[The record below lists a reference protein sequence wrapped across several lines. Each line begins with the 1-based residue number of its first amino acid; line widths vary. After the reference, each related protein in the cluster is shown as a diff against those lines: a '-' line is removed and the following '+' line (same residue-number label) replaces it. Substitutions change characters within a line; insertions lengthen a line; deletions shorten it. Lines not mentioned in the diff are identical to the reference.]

1 MGNHMEK
8 PSNHMPNSNFSLDEP
23 SIPDWALLL
32 TVFITGACVLIIELM
47 GTRILAPYF
56 GNGIYTWSALIA
68 ITLAALA
75 LGYAFG
81 GRLADRQPRAV
92 ILYSICLAAG
102 LWTLATPLLARPLLP
117 LLVQIPD
124 VRPGILIS
132 SCILFF
138 PSLFLLGAIGPFVIR
153 LSTHNRESI
162 GSTSGLVFSISTIGS
177 LLGALGTGFFLIPNY
192 GVQVIFAFCGIVL
205 VVLAILGNFRPK
217 FIGYAVLLT
226 LLILLLTVLSGKKPA
241 AKTSIEVLEQTPS
254 FYGQLQVIQKNNV
267 KSLLVDGIGQN
278 YVFDN
283 NSHTTQYISFIA
295 ALPTLSESTAKT
307 DPKALIIG
315 LGAGQLP
322 MLMQQNGYH
331 VDAVEIDPKIGD
343 IAAKYFGFN
352 LSADRIHYMDGRRYF
367 LRNRSDYEFIVID
380 AFSGEQI
387 ASHLLSVEAL
397 IEAKAHLTKTGVLA
411 INVTSEKNGTDIAAL
426 QHTLKAVFPHVRI
439 FTPDNS
445 SELSSFVLVAS
456 QAPVHLSTEGVSFST
471 AQLADVE
478 QFIAGELPNLQ
489 GTLLL
494 TDDFNP
500 ISYYRRDVQLLWR
513 KAMISYLGGEN
524 LQWLLL

>member
-1 MGNHMEK
+1 
-8 PSNHMPNSNFSLDEP
+8 
-23 SIPDWALLL
+23 
-32 TVFITGACVLIIELM
+32 
-47 GTRILAPYF
+47 
-56 GNGIYTWSALIA
+56 
-68 ITLAALA
+68 
-75 LGYAFG
+75 
-81 GRLADRQPRAV
+81 
-92 ILYSICLAAG
+92 
-102 LWTLATPLLARPLLP
+102 
-117 LLVQIPD
+117 
-124 VRPGILIS
+124 
-132 SCILFF
+132 
-138 PSLFLLGAIGPFVIR
+138 
-153 LSTHNRESI
+153 
-162 GSTSGLVFSISTIGS
+162 
-177 LLGALGTGFFLIPNY
+177 
-192 GVQVIFAFCGIVL
+192 
-205 VVLAILGNFRPK
+205 LAILGNFRPK
-217 FIGYAVLLT
+217 FIGSALLIT
-226 LLILLLTVLSGKKPA
+226 LLILLLTVLSGKNPDA
-241 AKTSIEVLEQTPS
+241 TASIEVLEQTPS

-352 LSADRIHYMDGRRYF
+352 LPADRIHYMDGRRY
-367 LRNRSDYEFIVID
+367 LLHNRHDYEFIVID

-397 IEAKAHLTKTGVLA
+397 TEAKAHLTKNGLLA
-411 INVTSEKNGTDIAAL
+411 INITSEKNGADIGAL

-445 SELSSFVLVAS
+445 PELSSFVLVAS
-456 QAPVHLSTEGVSFST
+456 QTPVHLSTEGVSFGT

-489 GTLLL
+489 STLLL